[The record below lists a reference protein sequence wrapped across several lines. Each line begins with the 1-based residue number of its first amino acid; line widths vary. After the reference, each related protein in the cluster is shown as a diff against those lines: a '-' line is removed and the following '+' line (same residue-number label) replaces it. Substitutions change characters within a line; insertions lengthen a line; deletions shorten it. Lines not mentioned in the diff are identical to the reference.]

1 MTSEFRSA
9 WEEVTKIVEKT
20 CSEYDS
26 KNLALHKDSAMEIYE
41 RVYQSEYLP
50 TLDKKK
56 KNDEAIEESLAKHQ
70 EKFNDDCFLISNKD
84 FLKTIKMARR
94 RGIKRFMEKP
104 GGIFVIMF

>member
-1 MTSEFRSA
+1 MAGEFRSA

-56 KNDEAIEESLAKHQ
+56 KNDKAIEESLAKHQ
-70 EKFNDDCFLISNKD
+70 EKFNDIIFKISNKD

-94 RGIKRFMEKP
+94 HGIKRFMEKP

>member
-1 MTSEFRSA
+1 
-9 WEEVTKIVEKT
+9 
-20 CSEYDS
+20 
-26 KNLALHKDSAMEIYE
+26 MEIYE

-50 TLDKKK
+50 TLDMKK

-70 EKFNDDCFLISNKD
+70 EKFNDIIFKISNKD

-94 RGIKRFMEKP
+94 HGIKRFMEKP